1 MNREDISKVIERKGE
16 NKIMDI
22 VNEII
27 EKLGKASKI
36 AVVGHIMPD
45 GDCISSVLS
54 LSIGL
59 EKLGKFA
66 MPMIDYNVPW
76 FYREFEGTEKIKD
89 FEGGKKF
96 LEESELLVILDSS
109 SPDRIGRVKE
119 YMERKFTIVMD
130 HHATNSKFGDL
141 NWVDS
146 NYSSV
151 AEMVFIL
158 NRMMNVNY
166 DPLLATLNLM
176 GMATD
181 TGFFKYSNVSADLFR
196 KVADLIELGADLNF
210 IARTI
215 LENKKVEQLRLFSHV
230 LNQMKFRANNRLVY
244 SIVRFEDFERYNCT
258 EEDSSGFVNE
268 LRSIRGV
275 EVAILFVEYP
285 KGRIH
290 ASMRSKSYYDLTK
303 VASEF
308 NGGGHPRAAGATFDD
323 ENMERVVRKIVGR
336 IERDLTN

>member
-1 MNREDISKVIERKGE
+1 
-16 NKIMDI
+16 
-22 VNEII
+22 
-27 EKLGKASKI
+27 
-36 AVVGHIMPD
+36 
-45 GDCISSVLS
+45 
-54 LSIGL
+54 
-59 EKLGKFA
+59 
-66 MPMIDYNVPW
+66 
-76 FYREFEGTEKIKD
+76 
-89 FEGGKKF
+89 
-96 LEESELLVILDSS
+96 
-109 SPDRIGRVKE
+109 
-119 YMERKFTIVMD
+119 
-130 HHATNSKFGDL
+130 
-141 NWVDS
+141 DS

-244 SIVRFEDFERYNCT
+244 SIVRFEDFERYSCT

-323 ENMERVVRKIVGR
+323 ENMEQVVKKVVGR